1 MLTAIAAIVVFCL
14 LILSHELGHFIAAKA
29 CGVYVEDFSLGM
41 GPKLLKWQGKETQY
55 TLRLLPIGGWCKM
68 TGEDEESD
76 NPRAFC
82 RKKVWQRMLI
92 IGGGP
97 LMNFIFAII
106 LFVILFMLL
115 GSYSTENVVGMPTE
129 GSPAETA
136 GIESGDY
143 VLQINDVPISNWN
156 EIGNTINQQA
166 EGEDLIF
173 LIERDGEQLS
183 VIVSPYYDE
192 SSDSWMVGLLPQK
205 TRQNFFTAIGL
216 GIGQSISF
224 TKELLVAIVDMI
236 KGTMTVDVA
245 GPVGIITII
254 GDATSYGFRSLL
266 LLTAYLSIN
275 LAIVNLLPLP
285 ALDGSRLVFL
295 AVEGIRRRPINPNWE
310 GRIHFIGLMLLF
322 GLMIILTYS
331 DLVRIFSS

>member
-97 LMNFIFAII
+97 LMNFIFAIL